1 MWWDNDYTFHG
12 KTDSYELMFNSPF
25 AGKENV
31 ASFSK
36 DKMNELKQYIEQ
48 LDQKHQVGLVK
59 EDDLTSYNNPDFLWL
74 SYELN
79 RMRLRYNTSQRNP
92 YTREVLP
99 GHSQIPYVH
108 ICLNALAMSVSSLY
122 PKSTLNE
129 YKSSLKEHYVVEFEL
144 PFLKKYMEF
153 LSGLFD
159 DNPQIIDKNKRVVYQ
174 FKAPIYRKSPFAAMF
189 DYRHEIP
196 AVIFHQSVL
205 MLLSHELAHIGN
217 GHLKLIASDNAYG
230 LSQDVLRA
238 CENDADCTALCWLL
252 GSRILDV
259 EGTCLEISAD
269 DYIKE
274 LALAICSVY
283 MLLSWSYDKDHRK
296 WNVESINKKAH
307 FPASVRAYN
316 MLNLAYSRLLKIGEW
331 CERDGIVT
339 SDKVKIDKAF
349 TEKAFSLGMEMIRAF
364 DRTFFMKHA
373 HTEEVCELFDKGEAR
388 EVYQMVVQELSE
400 GSVDVGIADTFYM
413 IGCTKEAQAELKKIH
428 ELWPEV
434 RSRLQKVNPY
444 CQLAAVEPWNELPE
458 QLII

>member
-1 MWWDNDYTFHG
+1 MWWDNDNTFHG
-12 KTDSYELMFNSPF
+12 KADSYELMFNSPF

-36 DKMNELKQYIEQ
+36 DKMDELKQYIEQ
-48 LDQKHQVGLVK
+48 LDQMHHVGLVK
-59 EDDLTSYNNPDFLWL
+59 EDDLTSYDNPDFLWL

-79 RMRLRYNTSQRNP
+79 RMRLRYNASQRNP
-92 YTREVLP
+92 YTREVLQ

-122 PKSTLNE
+122 PQSTLNK
-129 YKSSLKEHYVVEFEL
+129 YKSSIKEHYVVDFEL

-153 LSGLFD
+153 LCGLFD
-159 DNPQIIDKNKRVVYQ
+159 DNPQVIDKNKRVVYQ
-174 FKAPIYRKSPFAAMF
+174 FKAPIYRKSPFTTMF

-196 AVIFHQSVL
+196 ATIFHQSVL

-217 GHLKLIASDNAYG
+217 GHLKLIAKDKAYG
-230 LSQDVLRA
+230 SSQDVLRA
-238 CENDADCTALCWLL
+238 CESDADCTALCWLL

-259 EGTCLEISAD
+259 EGTCLEIAAD
-269 DYIKE
+269 DYIEE
-274 LALAICSVY
+274 LALSVCSVY

-296 WNVESINKKAH
+296 WNVESINKSDH

-316 MLNLAYSRLLKIGEW
+316 MLNLAYTRLLKIGEW

-349 TEKAFSLGMEMIRAF
+349 TEKAFTIGMEMIKAF

-373 HTEEVCELFDKGEAR
+373 HTEEVCELFDKGEGR
-388 EVYQMVVQELSE
+388 EVYQMALQEQSE
-400 GSVDVGIADTFYM
+400 GRVDIGIADAFYM
-413 IGCTKEAQAELKKIH
+413 IGCTKDAQAELKKIH

-434 RSRLQKVNPY
+434 RSRLLEVDPY
-444 CQLAAVEPWNELPE
+444 CRLAAVEPWNELPE